1 MSGNNTKLTDDDI
14 RNLVKS
20 PLDKRLDITQ
30 KIGKHYV
37 AGGLDEEQ
45 KADAEKIFRM
55 LLRDT
60 EVEVRKSLAESLKLS
75 STIPSDVILALAK
88 DINSISIPVLQFSE
102 VLSDED
108 LISIIESTDDLFKQ
122 ESIAKR
128 KTVSEN
134 VSNALIETGDE
145 NVVNTLLHNQGAA
158 VSEYGYNKIV
168 EDFSDKE
175 QLLESM
181 IQRGKIPV
189 RIMETLA
196 EKVSAEIYKTLM
208 DKYKASLMQLDQAVV
223 KSKEVVAMK
232 VIGMQSTEQEYYR
245 FCQLMTKLHIPDS
258 LMPIS
263 ALCVGNFD
271 LFEVC
276 IARATKVPVLNVRAL
291 LKDAGNKG
299 FKALYQR
306 AGLPENLYDAT
317 EILVDVLRD
326 LHEDLK
332 GNGISL
338 SKKVAHRII
347 GNMTMRAAEK
357 GEIENLDY
365 IITLI
370 RHNVEMSEMT
380 DI

>member
-45 KADAEKIFRM
+45 KAVAEKIFRM

-102 VLSDED
+102 VLLDED
-108 LISIIESTDDLFKQ
+108 LISIIESTDDVVKQ

-128 KTVSEN
+128 KSVSEN
-134 VSNALIETGDE
+134 VSNVLIETGNE
-145 NVVNTLLHNQGAA
+145 NVVGSLLHNEGAK

-196 EKVSAEIYKTLM
+196 EKVSAEIYRTLM
-208 DKYKASLMQLDQAVV
+208 DKYKASLMQLDQAVI

-245 FCQLMTKLHIPDS
+245 FCQLMTKLHIPDN

>member
-145 NVVNTLLHNQGAA
+145 NVVNTLLHNQGTA